1 MRSLTLVFLTLIR
14 YYGHLTLWTIF
25 LGNGGVH
32 IDETCLYTKDLSTR
46 ARGQLLVG
54 MTEVSVSNGGK
65 RREFQLNWH
74 PRFLWL
80 AYTQTYKKAPSAR
93 FAYYFLRNPEETK
106 VLMKLRRALSLH
118 PLRCGEDKHT

>member
-25 LGNGGVH
+25 LGNRGVH

-80 AYTQTYKKAPSAR
+80 AYT
-93 FAYYFLRNPEETK
+93 
-106 VLMKLRRALSLH
+106 
-118 PLRCGEDKHT
+118 

>member
-1 MRSLTLVFLTLIR
+1 MRSLTRVFLTLIP
-14 YYGHLTLWTIF
+14 YYGHLTSWTIF

-93 FAYYFLRNPEETK
+93 SAYYFLRNPEETK